1 MKTYGLI
8 GKNIAYSFSR
18 NYFKT
23 KFDKENISYTQ
34 YINFDIDTIEKV
46 NDLFK
51 QNHKGYNVTIPYKE
65 SVIPYLTSL
74 DVDAENIGA
83 VNVIK
88 IKDNQFIGYNT
99 DYIGFKN
106 SIQPLLKPY
115 HEKALVFGT
124 GGASKAILYAL
135 DQLRISY
142 VIISRN
148 HPTNNY
154 QSLTQEVLDTHK
166 ILINCT
172 PVGTFPDVSN
182 ALEIPYEF
190 VTDQHLAYDLIY
202 NPEETQFLKNCK
214 KQGATTKNGLEMLL
228 IQAEKAWEIWNN

>member
-18 NYFKT
+18 NYFKN
-23 KFDKENISYTQ
+23 KFDEENISYTQ

-106 SIQPLLKPY
+106 SIHPLLKPY

-135 DQLRISY
+135 DQLSISY

-154 QSLTQEVLDTHK
+154 QSLTQERLDTHK